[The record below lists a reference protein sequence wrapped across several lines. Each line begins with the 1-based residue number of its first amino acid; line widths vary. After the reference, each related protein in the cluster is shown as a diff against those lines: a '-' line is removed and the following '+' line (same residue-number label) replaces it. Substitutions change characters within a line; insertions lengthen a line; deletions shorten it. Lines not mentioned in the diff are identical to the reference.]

1 MSDESSAAPAWAI
14 PLFGTISRIEEK
26 LDNLKEWS
34 ERNLK
39 DHELRIR
46 GTENTLAKMSD
57 VIDRLAS
64 LEERQAKVE
73 KRIWMAMGALALVV
87 FAAGFIA
94 FNINLN

>member
-1 MSDESSAAPAWAI
+1 
-14 PLFGTISRIEEK
+14 

-34 ERNLK
+34 ERNVK

-73 KRIWMAMGALALVV
+73 KRIWMAMGALTLVV
-87 FAAGFIA
+87 TVAGFFA